1 MDGRLDGNGQPVIPV
16 RFLGATVPITLLIDT
31 GFDGELL
38 LYAEQL
44 SRIGIPATYQ
54 DMTRVRLADGSE
66 ATFFIASATVDWQGE
81 PRTVSIDVIPRPA
94 PPSARGLLG
103 CGLLRDSRLS
113 IDFPAGAVQIL
124 R

>member
-16 RFLGATVPITLLIDT
+16 RFLGAAVPITLLIDT

-66 ATFFIASATVDWQGE
+66 TTFFIASATVEWQGE
-81 PRTVSIDVIPRPA
+81 PRAVSIDVIPRPA
-94 PPSARGLLG
+94 PASARGLLG

-113 IDFPAGAVQIL
+113 IDFPAGVVEIL

>member
-1 MDGRLDGNGQPVIPV
+1 MDGHLDEHGQPVIPV
-16 RFLGATVPITLLIDT
+16 RLLTASAPLTLLIDT
-31 GFDGELL
+31 GFDGEVLM
-38 LYAEQL
+38 YEDQL
-44 SRIGIPATYQ
+44 SRAGVPPTYQ

-94 PPSARGLLG
+94 PASAKGLLG

>member
-44 SRIGIPATYQ
+44 SRIGVPATYQ

-66 ATFFIASATVDWQGE
+66 VTFFIANATVEWQGE

-94 PPSARGLLG
+94 PASAKGLLG

>member
-16 RFLGATVPITLLIDT
+16 RFLGATVPLTLLIDT

-38 LYAEQL
+38 LYPEQL
-44 SRIGIPATYQ
+44 SRLGIPATYQ

-66 ATFFIASATVDWQGE
+66 ATFFIASATVEWQGE
-81 PRTVSIDVIPRPA
+81 PRPVSIDVIPRPA

-113 IDFPAGAVQIL
+113 IDVPAGAVQIL